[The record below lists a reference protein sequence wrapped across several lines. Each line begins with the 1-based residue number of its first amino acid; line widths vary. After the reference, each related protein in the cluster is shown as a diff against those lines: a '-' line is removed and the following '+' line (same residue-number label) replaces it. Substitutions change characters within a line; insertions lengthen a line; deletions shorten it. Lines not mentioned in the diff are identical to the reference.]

1 MRSRKNIDRKIMNNV
16 ERDIVLKLF
25 DWNNV
30 IVSRTRTLRRKNYL
44 SVDSQTLKSTK
55 TTQNFNKATTNLNSG
70 DMNINNHLHE
80 HCV

>member
-55 TTQNFNKATTNLNSG
+55 TTQNFNKPTTNLNSG